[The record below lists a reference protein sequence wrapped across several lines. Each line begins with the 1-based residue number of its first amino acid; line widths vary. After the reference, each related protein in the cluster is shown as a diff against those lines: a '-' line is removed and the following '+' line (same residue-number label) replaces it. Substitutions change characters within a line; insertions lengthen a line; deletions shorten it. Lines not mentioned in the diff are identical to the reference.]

1 MSNTVCV
8 CCVQCR
14 GEMVQ
19 GWSEA
24 TLTGAPAQSGRY
36 SAWSNEEGE
45 YDRAATEMV
54 NRMFRC
60 LNRALFEGRESGFS
74 QTDGECREWS
84 STFPHLQVQ
93 GEHLFDTMDDGTEI
107 AAPIYREDS
116 SNTVTDERSHDAVED
131 SDDLVVIGRHLEP
144 ITLSDAPEEESL
156 KEEVLAQHGVLE
168 EYIAFDGS
176 SANHGGRGR
185 KRGKFSSPPSAPH
198 NPDPPVSSIHQVVSS
213 QVFDVLWSEVVTV
226 LLPLLIATRD
236 RALKVQSSRQSLQTS
251 LATSHSTSP
260 HESSLL
266 LSRPPLLPTTGR
278 ATALHH
284 TQYYQDKP
292 ATSSY
297 LMTPPAAVLPR
308 LVTRPPPLSGLMHI
322 RPVSLRHRNMSLLH
336 QSDRVEEILSRL
348 SIHHH
353 NNHTTTTTTAI
364 NHLQP
369 SDPGLHNYYP
379 RLPSLPYSPPVAGVG
394 SSGYRGLYSGRV
406 GPLNASRRPQQ
417 LRPIEHPRT
426 PALERIESAQI
437 RGYRLPVNA
446 ASGAGVVGLSP
457 PPTAGGGVAS
467 GGLMGVVGGSHV
479 VRNNQLPPLEIGGGT
494 TGIPI
499 PTEHSQPAVRGKST
513 FSQRNSSAAFSEL
526 QELRRLQLPSGGVR
540 SSDIL
545 LRPSTTSNNFRADS
559 GKPLGTKKL
568 SDPVSHGGGGGGG
581 EMKIVGH
588 ATGVGHSTSS
598 MAGAP
603 GMEGVGSGKMIPYS
617 IAEGDEEEEW
627 TEEDNGKTQHHR
639 PLFRH
644 FEIKV

>member
-1 MSNTVCV
+1 M
-8 CCVQCR
+8 
-14 GEMVQ
+14 
-19 GWSEA
+19 
-24 TLTGAPAQSGRY
+24 TGAPAQSGRY

-45 YDRAATEMV
+45 YDRAATEKV
-54 NRMFRC
+54 DRMFRR

-74 QTDGECREWS
+74 QTDRECREWS

-107 AAPIYREDS
+107 ADPIYREDS
-116 SNTVTDERSHDAVED
+116 SNTVTDERSHDAVKIPHDTVKRSHDTVKD
-131 SDDLVVIGRHLEP
+131 SDHIVVIGRHMEP

-156 KEEVLAQHGVLE
+156 KEEILAQHGVLE

-176 SANHGGRGR
+176 SANHGGRRR
-185 KRGKFSSPPSAPH
+185 KWGKFNSPPPAPH

-213 QVFDVLWSEVVTV
+213 QVFDVLWSEVVTI

-260 HESSLL
+260 RESSLL
-266 LSRPPLLPTTGR
+266 HSRPPLLPTTGR
-278 ATALHH
+278 ATTLHN

-292 ATSSY
+292 ATSSS
-297 LMTPPAAVLPR
+297 LMAPPAAVLPR

-322 RPVSLRHRNMSLLH
+322 RPVSLRRRNMSLLH

-353 NNHTTTTTTAI
+353 NHHTTTTTI

-369 SDPGLHNYYP
+369 SDPGLHNYP

-417 LRPIEHPRT
+417 LRPIENPRT

-446 ASGAGVVGLSP
+446 ASGGGVVGLSP

-467 GGLMGVVGGSHV
+467 GGFMGVVGSGHV

-494 TGIPI
+494 TGIPM
-499 PTEHSQPAVRGKST
+499 PTERSPPAVRGKST

-526 QELRRLQLPSGGVR
+526 QELRRLQLPGGGVR
-540 SSDIL
+540 SSDHL
-545 LRPSTTSNNFRADS
+545 LRPSTTSNNLADS
-559 GKPLGTKKL
+559 GKPLGAKKL
-568 SDPVSHGGGGGGG
+568 SDPVSHGGGGG

-603 GMEGVGSGKMIPYS
+603 GMEGVGSGKMIPHS
-617 IAEGDEEEEW
+617 IAEDDEEEEW
-627 TEEDNGKTQHHR
+627 TEERLNITGHSSAILKSKYKGQTDGRSKHR
-639 PLFRH
+639 GYGR
-644 FEIKV
+644 